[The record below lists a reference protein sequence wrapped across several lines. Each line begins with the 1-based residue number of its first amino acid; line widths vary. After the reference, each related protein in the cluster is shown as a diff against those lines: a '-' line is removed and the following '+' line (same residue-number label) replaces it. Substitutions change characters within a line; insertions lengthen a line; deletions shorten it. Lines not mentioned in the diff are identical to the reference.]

1 MIRKLCLV
9 GLPLLFRDF
18 KLLQAV
24 IVALCTIAFSVL
36 QSETRPYKMSLDNTL
51 RVCTEQHTVIL
62 AAVAGALLGGD
73 DSAQRR
79 RVRANK
85 STKNAGSDNW
95 LGLDTEDAMYDLIL
109 VSSFAV
115 MVVAPLVITLLGKV
129 VSVQHAMH
137 TELILSNESVQ
148 QFERLTKVFLR
159 LVPFLEAIGVFGD
172 EHLQWDRN
180 EGGQQSGAGTGV
192 RMAYARF
199 QHGLCGVVDKHR
211 LQTYLSVPD
220 ATGHDSPLVITQL
233 QNLLVA
239 HYSRSDMY
247 SVEEREEYIEIVH
260 ALHDDRVQLVEL
272 CQSEGLDNTTI
283 YAAPAPNTTQIDR
296 RSRAVE
302 RPS

>member
-18 KLLQAV
+18 KLLKAV
-24 IVALCTIAFSVL
+24 IVALFTVVFSVL
-36 QSETRPYKMSLDNTL
+36 QSEARPYKMSLDNTL

-62 AAVAGALLGGD
+62 AAIAGALVGGD
-73 DSAQRR
+73 GALRTK
-79 RVRANK
+79 K
-85 STKNAGSDNW
+85 SKKNAGSDQS

-172 EHLQWDRN
+172 EQLQWDRN

-220 ATGHDSPLVITQL
+220 ATGHDMPSITQL

-296 RSRAVE
+296 RSRAVGA
-302 RPS
+302 